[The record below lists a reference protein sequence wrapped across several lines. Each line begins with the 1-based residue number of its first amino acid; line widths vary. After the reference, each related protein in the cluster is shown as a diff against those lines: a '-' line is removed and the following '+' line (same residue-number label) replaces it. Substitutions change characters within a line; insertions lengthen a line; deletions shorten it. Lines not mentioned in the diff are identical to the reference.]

1 MCASAQTCASV
12 GELLGLTSDENN
24 EGQSPAQAMLMRKLQ
39 HYFYWKA
46 SLGKIQMSVRNAH
59 KLKAGATTVY
69 TNLGGVK
76 QNPRGGSGGTAESA
90 AVKRKAEWN
99 RGGRGAPAGKRRRV
113 RGGGSVGVQDER
125 TFKGPPGA
133 DPAKLEEEAT
143 SLAEA

>member
-12 GELLGLTSDENN
+12 GEYLGATEDDGTGNAPP
-24 EGQSPAQAMLMRKLQ
+24 GQAILMRKLE
-39 HYFYWKA
+39 HYFFWKA
-46 SLGKIQMSVRNAH
+46 SLGKIQLSVRNAS
-59 KLKAGATTVY
+59 K
-69 TNLGGVK
+69 
-76 QNPRGGSGGTAESA
+76 PRGSGAAITNQGQSRSGSSSAASDSNESA

-99 RGGRGAPAGKRRRV
+99 KGGRGAPSGKRRRV
-113 RGGGSVGVQDER
+113 RGGGAVVVEER